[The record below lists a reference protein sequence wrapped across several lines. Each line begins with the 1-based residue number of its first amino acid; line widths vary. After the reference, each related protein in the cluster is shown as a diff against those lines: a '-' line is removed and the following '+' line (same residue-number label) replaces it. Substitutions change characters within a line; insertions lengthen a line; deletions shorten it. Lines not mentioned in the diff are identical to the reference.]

1 MNLKVIAY
9 LSNKKWMKKFE
20 KRDIMNCFVLYK
32 QFQSFFLCKMH
43 EKKKTKC
50 SINILIKFL
59 FKRNLRNFVFTSK
72 ISG

>member
-43 EKKKTKC
+43 EKKNKM
-50 SINILIKFL
+50 LD
-59 FKRNLRNFVFTSK
+59 
-72 ISG
+72 

>member
-32 QFQSFFLCKMH
+32 QFQSFFCAKCM
-43 EKKKTKC
+43 KKTKC

-59 FKRNLRNFVFTSK
+59 FFKRNLRNFVFTSK